1 MANDFKSRRAKEARC
16 PSCGAPDV
24 EGLEGCHRLFEDL
37 MSREFS
43 QPELFRVHRLTV
55 DCYSMQHP
63 EKYMVS
69 AKSWV
74 AHVTGM
80 CWSLE
85 GDDGFEVS
93 VSLSR
98 WLDGN
103 PSLPRFSSPPPGKR
117 GELTVQHVHSA
128 PDSAG
133 HVARVREWALS
144 VWAAWAE
151 HHEQAREW
159 VRIADQRFRPRKGF

>member
-1 MANDFKSRRAKEARC
+1 MKGDGKTGAANHTRC
-16 PSCGAPDV
+16 PSCGARRV
-24 EGLEGCHRLFEDL
+24 GGLEGCHRLFEDL
-37 MSREFS
+37 MNREFS

-69 AKSWV
+69 AKSWA

-85 GDDGFEVS
+85 GDDGYGIS
-93 VSLSR
+93 VALSR

-103 PSLPRFSSPPPGKR
+103 PSLPKLDSPPPGRR
-117 GELTVQHVHSA
+117 GELTVHHVHSA
-128 PDSAG
+128 PDSAA
-133 HVARVREWALS
+133 HVARIGEWAAS
-144 VWAAWAE
+144 IWDAWAE
-151 HHEQAREW
+151 HHDQAREW
-159 VRIADQRFRPRKGF
+159 VRDARSRARGGRGA